1 MDEQDKTTQ
10 VIIVINPI
18 SGGHNKDEFVN
29 SLGQYAETYRFN
41 HRLLLTEGKGDLMRL
56 RNLIRETK
64 PDVVIAVGGDGTL
77 LLVADAI
84 MHTPITLGIIPFGS
98 ANGMAAELKIPKDY
112 DKAMEVIFKGRTVAI
127 DNLKVD
133 HRYNCIHIGDMGLNA
148 QIVKRFE
155 EEKRRGLIG
164 YARQFFRELPL
175 SRQVRAVIITDTNRY
190 VKGVHMIAFAN
201 ARRYGTGAVLNPL
214 GQLDDGYFE
223 LCVIKSLSFV
233 ALLYMLFSV
242 FSGSVYKTR
251 YARVI
256 RCKEASIILRN
267 KKKLTVQVDGEVIGE
282 RNHLHIAIQHKCLN
296 IVVPNQVEKSFWDS
310 LIAEDIEAE

>member
-1 MDEQDKTTQ
+1 MDIPKIH
-10 VIIVINPI
+10 VIFVVNPI
-18 SGGHNKDEFVN
+18 SGGHNKAVFTEKIPV
-29 SLGQYAETYRFN
+29 LAEKYNIAYQILYTKG
-41 HRLLLTEGKGDLMRL
+41 EGDLMHL
-56 RNLIRETK
+56 RNMIRSFRPEI
-64 PDVVIAVGGDGTL
+64 VVAIGGDGTL

-84 MHTPITLGIIPFGS
+84 MHTSMRLGIIPMGS
-98 ANGMAAELKIPKDY
+98 ANGMAAELKIPKDPE
-112 DKAMEVIFKGRTVAI
+112 KALEVVFKGRTIAI

-148 QIVKRFE
+148 KIVKRFE
-155 EEKRRGLIG
+155 EDKRRGLLG

-175 SRQVRAVIITDTNRY
+175 SRQVRAVIQTDKARY

-233 ALLYMLFSV
+233 ALGYMLLSV

-256 RCKEASIILRN
+256 QCKEASIILRH

-282 RNHLHIAIQHKCLN
+282 RSRLHIAIQHKCLN
-296 IVVPNQVEKSFWDS
+296 VVVPNQTEPSFWDS
-310 LIAEDIEAE
+310 LIAQGIEAG